1 MRPSNLKP
9 MIIDMNRTSVV
20 IAESSLKI
28 ERVTSVGD
36 TMDIMSKVQCA
47 PTRQRKF
54 DTID

>member
-1 MRPSNLKP
+1 
-9 MIIDMNRTSVV
+9 MIINVNRSSVV
-20 IAESSLKI
+20 KAESSLKI

-36 TMDIMSKVQCA
+36 TTDITSKVQCA